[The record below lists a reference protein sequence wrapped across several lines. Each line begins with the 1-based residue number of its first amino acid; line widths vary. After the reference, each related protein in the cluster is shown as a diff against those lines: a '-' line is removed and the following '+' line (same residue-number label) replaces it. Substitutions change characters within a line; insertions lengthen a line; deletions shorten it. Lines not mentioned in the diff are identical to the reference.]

1 MGVNFL
7 FEKSLFVDFLAKSE
21 CFRQRDEADA
31 NTDMMMV
38 GHFTPSCDPNGE
50 FSAVQTHGS
59 TGYSWCAERNGKE
72 IEGTRVRFEEAKCDR
87 GWSELSI
94 FIKILRTLFITAEKT
109 DKKY

>member
-1 MGVNFL
+1 MY
-7 FEKSLFVDFLAKSE
+7 FENSVFIDFLANSE

-87 GWSELSI
+87 GQTELNI
-94 FIKILRTLFITAEKT
+94 LIKILSMLFIAADKT
-109 DKKY
+109 DKKN